1 MKLKS
6 KARRSLKIF
15 EDIFTGNY
23 GAKMCFEEVRNIFN
37 EVRNIFNEDK
47 SLVSQNL
54 AQRLIEVRWGSVE
67 DTRVPE
73 GVFEDTGTCVED

>member
-1 MKLKS
+1 MEEWLISRQVQWNKTVKHNDNKPKRYKDELK
-6 KARRSLKIF
+6 
-15 EDIFTGNY
+15 
-23 GAKMCFEEVRNIFN
+23 EE
-37 EVRNIFNEDK
+37 
-47 SLVSQNL
+47 LVMGLL